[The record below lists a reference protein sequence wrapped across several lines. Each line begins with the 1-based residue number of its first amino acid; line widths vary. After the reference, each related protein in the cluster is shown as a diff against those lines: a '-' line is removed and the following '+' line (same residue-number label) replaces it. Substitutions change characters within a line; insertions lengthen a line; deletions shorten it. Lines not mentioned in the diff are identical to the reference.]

1 MQVIRPADERTQTAD
16 QGAPAGPGAERLAA
30 EEAACERLP
39 LPAGPILVTG
49 GARGIG
55 FAVARLAAP
64 AGVPVAIVDRDR
76 DALERAAAALGGD
89 CLLIAC
95 DVRDEAQVRA
105 AFDTAVDELG
115 SLHGVVASAGID
127 RSAPFHELATQDL
140 DDLLAVNLRGT
151 ALTCREALKHMLPAE
166 AGSIVCVSS
175 PFAQVGGPAGTG
187 AYSASKGGVSALV
200 RALAVEYGPRG
211 IRVNAVL
218 PGPTETDLMWA
229 GVEAGDVPRMRAQVA
244 TEVPLQRLADP
255 EEPARAALWLLSD
268 QASYVTG
275 AQLACDGGVLAKAS
289 VSI

>member
-1 MQVIRPADERTQTAD
+1 MAEAQRAAHPDGERSARGVAAPERALTAAD
-16 QGAPAGPGAERLAA
+16 AA
-30 EEAACERLP
+30 VP

-64 AGVPVAIVDRDR
+64 AGVPVALVDRDR
-76 DALERAAAALGGD
+76 DALQRAAAALGGE
-89 CLLIAC
+89 CLLVAC
-95 DVRDEAQVRA
+95 DVRDESQVRD
-105 AFDTAVDELG
+105 AFTAVLGEFG

-127 RSAPFHELATQDL
+127 RSAPFHQLLIDDL

-151 ALTCREALKHMLPAE
+151 ALTCREALRRMLPAST
-166 AGSIVCVSS
+166 GSIVCISS

-229 GVEAGDVPRMRAQVA
+229 GVDPADVPRMRAQVA
-244 TEVPLQRLADP
+244 TEVPLRRLADP
-255 EEPARAALWLLSD
+255 DEPARAALWLLSD
-268 QASYVTG
+268 LASFVTG
-275 AQLACDGGVLAKAS
+275 AELACDGGVLAKAS

>member
-1 MQVIRPADERTQTAD
+1 MAEAQQAAHPDGGRSARGVAAPERALTAAD
-16 QGAPAGPGAERLAA
+16 AA
-30 EEAACERLP
+30 VP

-64 AGVPVAIVDRDR
+64 AGVPVALVDRDR
-76 DALERAAAALGGD
+76 DALERAAAALGGAA
-89 CLLIAC
+89 LLIAC
-95 DVRDEAQVRA
+95 DVRDESQMRD
-105 AFDTAVDELG
+105 AFATALGEFG

-127 RSAPFHELATQDL
+127 RSAPFHELSTDDL

-151 ALTCREALKHMLPAE
+151 ALTCREALRRMVSADR
-166 AGSIVCVSS
+166 GSIVCVSS

-229 GVEAGDVPRMRAQVA
+229 GVDPADVPRMRAQVA
-244 TEVPLQRLADP
+244 TEVPLRRLADP
-255 EEPARAALWLLSD
+255 DEPGRAALWLLSD
-268 QASYVTG
+268 LASYVTG
-275 AQLACDGGVLAKAS
+275 AELACDGGVLAKAS

>member
-1 MQVIRPADERTQTAD
+1 M
-16 QGAPAGPGAERLAA
+16 AEQ
-30 EEAACERLP
+30 
-39 LPAGPILVTG
+39 AGPILVTG

-55 FAVARLAAP
+55 FAVARLAAR

-76 DALERAAAALGGD
+76 DALERAAAALGGG

-105 AFDTAVDELG
+105 AFETALTELG
-115 SLHGVVASAGID
+115 SLRGVVASAGID
-127 RSAPFHELATQDL
+127 RSAPFHELATEDL

-151 ALTCREALKHMLPAE
+151 ALTCREAVKHMLPAE

-187 AYSASKGGVSALV
+187 AYSASKGGVSAL
-200 RALAVEYGPRG
+200 
-211 IRVNAVL
+211 

-229 GVEAGDVPRMRAQVA
+229 GVEAADVPRMRAQVA